1 MKLANSREIRNVMNG
16 AFMFSKKFCYQG
28 IRRKDYSYNK
38 KFLINHNT
46 NTEWRCQVFW
56 SISAAFSYLTASIH
70 FGSKWVEQ
78 KIKNA
83 IIWHSSFLFFP
94 FKLAFFFLAIFKKA
108 LAFFLQ
114 GFWSALKISTNVWT
128 KLCC

>member
-1 MKLANSREIRNVMNG
+1 MEENWNWQALEK
-16 AFMFSKKFCYQG
+16 SKMLWTALLCFQKKICYQG

-83 IIWHSSFLFFP
+83 IIWHSSFLFSRQTSIFL
-94 FKLAFFFLAIFKKA
+94 FSNFQKSISFFLR
-108 LAFFLQ
+108 
-114 GFWSALKISTNVWT
+114 GFWSALKISTNV
-128 KLCC
+128 